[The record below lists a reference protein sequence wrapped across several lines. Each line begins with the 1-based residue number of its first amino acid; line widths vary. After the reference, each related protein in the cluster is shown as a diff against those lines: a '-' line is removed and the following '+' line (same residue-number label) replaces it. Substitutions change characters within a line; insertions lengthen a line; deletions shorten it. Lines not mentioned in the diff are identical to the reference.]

1 MNAVKDNST
10 TEAIEKL
17 DKLCQVLEHKKGHAM
32 EIGEYQDTPM
42 EQLEALQQNFNEY
55 ISKSDKGDKIS
66 EVLQK
71 DLN

>member
-42 EQLEALQQNFNEY
+42 EQLEALQQNFNDENLKTEKDAKT
-55 ISKSDKGDKIS
+55 IQ
-66 EVLQK
+66 VLQK
-71 DLN
+71 I